1 MNYQIAAPQSLISK
15 PILLPTS
22 KSISNRVLIINAL
35 AYSPYD
41 ITNLSDSD
49 DTRVL
54 NKVFFSNSN
63 KFDIGAAG
71 TSMRFLTAFLAKIV
85 GEWEITGSQRMKQ
98 RPISILVDAL
108 RKLGAN
114 IEYME
119 KEGFPPLKITGASLT
134 GGELELEGNISS
146 QYISAILMIA
156 PTLTGGLTLKLQ
168 GEIISQPYITL
179 TLNLMKEFGIESKW
193 EDNTITIREQAYR
206 PKPFTV
212 EGDWSAASYWYE
224 MLALAPSGEI
234 TLQGLF
240 EKSSQG
246 DSKVAHLFELLG
258 VKTEFNNNGTHLTKI
273 QATATNLNYD
283 FTNEPDLAQT
293 FAVTC
298 CLLNIPFHFKG
309 LQTLRIKESDRIYA
323 LIAELKKLGYNLTT
337 NGADDLKWTG
347 EKQPIDESKPIEI
360 QTYEDHRMA
369 LAFAPAALR
378 FNHLIIQHPSVVT
391 KSYPEFWEHLKK
403 ARFRI
408 TSIK

>member
-1 MNYQIAAPQSLISK
+1 MKYHIAAPQILNPK
-15 PILLPTS
+15 PIQLPAS
-22 KSISNRVLIINAL
+22 KSISNRILIINAL
-35 AYSPYD
+35 AYSPYE

-54 NKVFFSNSN
+54 TKVFFANSN

-71 TSMRFLTAFLAKIV
+71 TSMRFLTAFLSKIV

-114 IEYME
+114 IEYLE
-119 KEGFPPLKITGASLT
+119 KEGFPPLKITGASLL
-134 GGELELEGNISS
+134 GGELELDGNISS

-156 PTLTGGLTLKLQ
+156 PTLTGGLTLTLK
-168 GEIISQPYITL
+168 GEIISRPYITL
-179 TLNLMKEFGIESKW
+179 TLNLMKEFGIISKW
-193 EDNTITIREQAYR
+193 EGNTITIREQAYH

-240 EKSSQG
+240 ENSNQG
-246 DSKVAHLFELLG
+246 DSKVAQLFESLG
-258 VKTEFNNNGTHLTKI
+258 VKTEITQSGTHLNKI
-273 QATATNLNYD
+273 PATATSLNYD

-309 LQTLRIKESDRIYA
+309 LQTLRIKETDRIYA
-323 LIAELKKLGYNLTT
+323 LIDELKKLGFTLTT
-337 NGADDLKWTG
+337 NGKDDLLWTG

-369 LAFAPAALR
+369 LAFAPAAFR
-378 FNHLIIQHPSVVT
+378 FSNLIVQHPLVVT

-403 ARFRI
+403 IGFTI
-408 TSIK
+408 TALK